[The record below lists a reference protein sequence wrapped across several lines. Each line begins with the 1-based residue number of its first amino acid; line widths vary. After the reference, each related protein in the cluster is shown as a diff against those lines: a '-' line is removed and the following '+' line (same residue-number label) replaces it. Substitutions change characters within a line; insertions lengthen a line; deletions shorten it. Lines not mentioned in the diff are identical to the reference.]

1 MMKFL
6 ISLVI
11 SLVSISLVANVL
23 ALGYLLK
30 LDRKNCKPKVEL
42 QFVPRQ

>member
-6 ISLVI
+6 ISLVSV
-11 SLVSISLVANVL
+11 SLIANLLTLGFL
-23 ALGYLLK
+23 AK

-42 QFVPRQ
+42 QFVPRE